1 MSMRLILLL
10 FCLLAAAI
18 NPAVAKQCKTN
29 RDLLTVSADSSKMER
44 VYKMAPTEELNIMA
58 QRIYKVN
65 KYQAEK
71 MQTPPPEELTDEIL
85 HDRNKL
91 IEYIKNNSKQ

>member
-1 MSMRLILLL
+1 MYVRLILLL
-10 FCLLAAAI
+10 FCLFAAVNPAAAE
-18 NPAVAKQCKTN
+18 QCKTN
-29 RDLLTVSADSSKMER
+29 RDLLTFSADSAKMER
-44 VYKMAPTEELNIMA
+44 IYKMAPTEELNIMA
-58 QRIYKVN
+58 QRLYKIN

-71 MQTPPPEELTDEIL
+71 SQTPPPEELTEEIL